1 LPAQEPALA
10 RAKSNIRENDQRI
23 LDLKDSVISVSNSFI
38 AGEISEQQYKV
49 SHQTFTA
56 DLRNSQLKSEYLANQ
71 YSKTREEVDILGFPS
86 RHKFMWNFGIGLL
99 VLFAAIDF
107 LLLLKLVDHPN
118 KKHKTNRARTY
129 FIAAGYYM
137 AWVFFPYNDLP
148 LPVYFAVLVLIGVFS
163 GLSAHYLFSKTYKS
177 RGQLL
182 SALSGY
188 INFTLEESE
197 EQDFVKANKKD
208 WYDKRTVEL
217 VDKVLG
223 NE

>member
-1 LPAQEPALA
+1 LPAQEPSLA
-10 RAKSNIRENDQRI
+10 RAKTNIRENDQRI
-23 LDLKDSVISVSNSFI
+23 LDLKDSVIAVSNRFI
-38 AGEISEQQYKV
+38 SGQINEQEYKS

-56 DLRNSQLKSEYLANQ
+56 DLRNSKLKSEFLENQ

-99 VLFAAIDF
+99 VLFVAIDF
-107 LLLLKLVDHPN
+107 SMLLKLVDRPN

-129 FIAAGYYM
+129 FVAAGYYM
-137 AWVFFPYNDLP
+137 AWVFFPYDDLP
-148 LPVYFAVLVLIGVFS
+148 LPVYFAVLVLIGLFS

-182 SALSGY
+182 SALSSY

-197 EQDFVKANKKD
+197 EQDFVKDDKKD

-217 VDKVLG
+217 VDKALG
-223 NE
+223 DE